1 MIPSSDC
8 YEHTMLGSLCRL
20 LELDHQCPR
29 RFQGPRRFQETWFL
43 TDEANG
49 TNTLNSFP
57 LENIY
62 TWLPPGLEILRL
74 MAILSEVRL
83 QRSPEPSRAYK
94 PGLMAKSLPWSGI
107 FCYLESWGILI
118 LGYEGP
124 MASCSFP
131 SMMLCTS
138 TQRDGE
144 PMHVLPCPG
153 FLLSSWETILALQGC
168 PGACSS
174 KSYVRH
180 NGMIHC
186 SQTLLYDTC

>member
-1 MIPSSDC
+1 MVKHVLEISRCQQSQVSTLGPSKGLLLKLPGTTEVGADLSGLAVPMIPSSDC

-107 FCYLESWGILI
+107 FCYLES
-118 LGYEGP
+118 
-124 MASCSFP
+124 
-131 SMMLCTS
+131 
-138 TQRDGE
+138 
-144 PMHVLPCPG
+144 
-153 FLLSSWETILALQGC
+153 
-168 PGACSS
+168 
-174 KSYVRH
+174 
-180 NGMIHC
+180 
-186 SQTLLYDTC
+186 